1 MWKLGRLDISNVYP
15 TSSTVFH
22 DVVLDLHH
30 NPQWPPF
37 QRVAGVFIFTA
48 VAVPVL
54 EKIEQ

>member
-48 VAVPVL
+48 VAVASVR
-54 EKIEQ
+54 KD